1 MRYIDANWCLDCTL
15 IKLCFHA
22 VAGDIT
28 QKGYEKKRT
37 RLLQQYA
44 SKQIGES
51 FSIYAFLGFIRVLAV
66 AGRDTIAPYPPHEE
80 AAT

>member
-1 MRYIDANWCLDCTL
+1 MSSAKIRSCINEV
-15 IKLCFHA
+15 IFFV

-51 FSIYAFLGFIRVLAV
+51 FAFLEFIKISASKQLEIPSRINRNTRCEAVEKLAM
-66 AGRDTIAPYPPHEE
+66 
-80 AAT
+80 